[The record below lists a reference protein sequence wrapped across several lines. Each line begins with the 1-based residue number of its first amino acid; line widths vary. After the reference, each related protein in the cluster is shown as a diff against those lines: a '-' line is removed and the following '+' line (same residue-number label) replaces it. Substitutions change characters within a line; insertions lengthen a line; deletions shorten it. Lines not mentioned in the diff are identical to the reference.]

1 MKEHPLLAQLALLT
15 GEFVMANNPSA
26 EQLRAFQTAIA
37 TALVQQQP
45 LEKLRDTFRFE
56 QIENYSTAHLDADD
70 LLHLNEVLQQVQE
83 IAEADEGQLRIFRR
97 EVPFLSSE
105 LKSSVPDWARGAK
118 ISTTIGPLKN
128 KEGRPVWFD
137 IYKTYPNVKVYL
149 QGAANPAIILTLRAS
164 NLIILNNKKDFSI
177 PACSVWI
184 NAHLFNQYAPDDQ
197 YIGLKVTSGKA
208 NFSQAI
214 TINNSIVTVAPG
226 TNVNIELKFTQ
237 EADSS
242 VSPDDTGADAK
253 NAVVTLPD
261 SLQFLFS
268 HTGCVIEEA
277 GDASWK
283 LYEQDIKFTPQLP
296 ETFYLPQLNRV
307 GISYIPSEQEVV
319 INKCLS
325 GVCNI
330 SGRAAVSQAGWSFN
344 TAKIDLNNLL
354 EASGNGAMVVQA
366 KKGLAASW
374 YGLKDAN
381 LEKKEWIQLNEPWLL
396 LEPGH
401 IAISDLKASN
411 TNSAMQQYKLYES
424 GPGFLNRISL
434 SFTNQFY
441 FLYNC
446 LQAGNEAVVT
456 QANCQGKLDRPVNV
470 SGQPF
475 ALKSLQT
482 ICMLSY
488 TKAEQYAVLYDD
500 NVIIDN
506 LEKATPVAGVADIPT
521 FKSEAISLNNALLTV
536 SPVVGFLL
544 FGELKNEDEFEK
556 AALLYSFGLMGYLPM
571 LPDPYAADVDVFRN
585 IYRRYE
591 SKDGIFRIRD
601 ISALLLCIMQWK
613 EKETPAV
620 NFFFGDISVATA
632 QNNTV
637 AATAA
642 LPDTVISR
650 LNILANKD
658 FAIERA
664 ATRRRLQADVAV
676 KRSMSITGNQDAQAM
691 SYNEPV
697 VGALANNRGN
707 MSDDLFRLLDVS
719 TNADLLGVSIGFV
732 NEQFIFGESYKIE
745 PIDESKNPLAI
756 VGMDVVATSRFVRIF
771 TVPQISWEPL
781 LNVTPPFS
789 LANDP
794 PFGVLLMPNDG
805 PPALIGNTGK
815 QAVTIAPIDLTRY
828 VINQYKNNTSFKA
841 WSVFTLPF
849 GIRSLARYNQENYYI
864 NPKPNKE
871 GATLDTID
879 KHFKDDVKTGWQ
891 IVSKAGRM
899 PEQNNHVFEGFTHQ
913 DVNLQWIDGTF
924 LNRSVL
930 GKTVTDI
937 FNNEFSSVIGYRGVP
952 VERYDFTG
960 YGANIFSHW
969 MNENAEIAETS
980 QVKFD
985 VWRGRTAHEIIQ
997 VRSILY
1003 PWAIRVVRT
1012 ITMYRSSTGFVYR
1025 VDSGWRA
1032 ESNGVYNFTTKNEPG
1047 VFFDF
1052 HPGIVKGVYNVR
1064 NIVESDDLAPFNTTW
1079 FKTYGVYVDDM
1090 DGLPKPVGG
1099 GVNLGI
1105 ELVPVYFD
1113 ADVLVDDVEEGKVD
1127 GFVPSKKMLG
1137 YLQVSPRGVI
1147 IPPEQFAALLVAQNG
1162 LGGPVNALINI
1173 NNSGQ
1178 KMRVNRVEVNPS
1190 LDATSKIVFVTAAKG
1205 TPVLPKDGSWS
1216 LVSHNKTTREVVPI
1230 TNNTVSLIRKGLFT
1244 DTEDN
1249 NQVNPKEIA
1258 EASELFKN
1266 AVDRLIQ
1273 PAFLQNT
1280 DTQKVLFRNPF
1291 FKAGEKILNSTNPDL
1306 ADAYRLLNSKGL
1318 FPKLEDLPSIDIN
1331 PAKYAMEIKEQG
1343 YKLLNKLDPSKA
1355 LEQVLPKGPWYFVK
1369 TDAVKIYVEYQKS
1382 DQSGNTAGPGSLTFD
1397 IDSQVNK
1404 WVNKLNDITMVVDL
1418 AGLERLFMIRGKFDT
1433 AKGAKPEFKGIDI
1446 GGGDVS
1452 GPQLIPGQ
1460 FLKPIIDILEILQAI
1475 SSMDDYKDIAKK
1487 ALKVAMSN
1495 SPNNWEYKFQA
1506 DKEIPVVRFPPASMD
1521 GPTTPLRLEANLKL
1535 GCYFNL
1541 AMPVPPTGLPTPSAG
1556 AFIEFGAKLQ
1566 VMCVSLAAATI
1577 YAVGQCNLRISGDSV
1592 KGPALYMKF
1601 AFGVELMVGLP
1612 VIGNVSVLY
1621 AVTVEISLDTT
1632 QITVGAGL
1640 LFRGRAEILGGIVTV
1655 TIQIE
1660 ASGKVQ
1666 KQLSGATNCIAQ
1678 VTFSLDISICFVID
1692 ISFTESWQESR
1703 QIA

>member
-1 MKEHPLLAQLALLT
+1 MKEHPLLEQLALLT

-56 QIENYSTAHLDADD
+56 RIENYGTAHLDADD
-70 LLHLNEVLQQVQE
+70 LMHLNYLLQQVQE
-83 IAEADEGQLRIFRR
+83 VAEADEGQLRIFRR
-97 EVPFLSSE
+97 EVPFLSTE

-118 ISTTIGPLKN
+118 IASTIGPLKN
-128 KEGRPVWFD
+128 KEGRRVWFD
-137 IYKTYPNVKVYL
+137 IYRIYPNVKVYL
-149 QGAANPAIILTLRAS
+149 QGAANPAVILTLRAS

-177 PACSVWI
+177 PACSVWV
-184 NAHLFNQYAPDDQ
+184 NAHLFNQTAPDDQ

-208 NFSQAI
+208 DFSQAI
-214 TINNSIVTVAPG
+214 TINNSSVIVSPG
-226 TNVNIELKFTQ
+226 TNVNISLKFTQ
-237 EADSS
+237 EVDNS
-242 VSPDDTGADAK
+242 VSPDNTGVDAK
-253 NAVVTLPD
+253 NAVVDLPD
-261 SLQFLFS
+261 NLQFLFS
-268 HTGCVIEEA
+268 HAGCVIEEA
-277 GDASWK
+277 GNASWK
-283 LYEQDIKFTPQLP
+283 LYEQEISFTAQPSN
-296 ETFYLPQLNRV
+296 TFYLPHLNRI
-307 GISYIPSEQEVV
+307 GISYISSEAEVV

-325 GVCNI
+325 NVCNLT
-330 SGRAAVSQAGWSFN
+330 GQAGVSWAGWSFSA
-344 TAKIDLNNLL
+344 AKIDLNNLL
-354 EASGNGAMVVQA
+354 EASGNGAMILQA

-381 LEKKEWIQLNEPWLL
+381 LEKKEWIQLNAPWLL

-424 GPGFLNRISL
+424 GPGLLNWIDL

-456 QANCQGKLDRPVNV
+456 QANCNGRLDRPVNV
-470 SGQPF
+470 SGRPF

-488 TKAEQYAVLYDD
+488 TQAEQYVVLYDD
-500 NVIIDN
+500 NVIVDN
-506 LEKATPVAGVADIPT
+506 LEKIAPVPGAGDIPT

-544 FGELKNEDEFEK
+544 FGELKDEDEFEK
-556 AALLYSFGLMGYLPM
+556 AALLFSFGLMGYLPM
-571 LPDPYAADVDVFRN
+571 LPDPYAADVGVFRN
-585 IYRRYE
+585 VYRRYE
-591 SKDGIFRIRD
+591 SRDGIFRIRD

-620 NFFFGDISVATA
+620 NFFFGDIAVAAA
-632 QNNTV
+632 QNN
-637 AATAA
+637 AAAA
-642 LPDTVISR
+642 NPAGSDTMISR

-658 FAIERA
+658 FAVERA
-664 ATRRRLQADVAV
+664 AIRRRELADLELN
-676 KRSMSITGNQDAQAM
+676 RSREITGNQDVQLT
-691 SYNEPV
+691 SYSEPLV
-697 VGALANNRGN
+697 HALANNPGG
-707 MSDDLFRLLDVS
+707 MTDDLFRLLDVS

-745 PIDESKNPLAI
+745 PIDTTKNPLAI

-781 LNVTPPFS
+781 LNVTPPFNVN
-789 LANDP
+789 NDP

-805 PPALIGNTGK
+805 PPTLIGNTGK
-815 QAVTIAPIDLTRY
+815 QAVTIAPIDLTKY
-828 VINQYKNNTSFKA
+828 VIEQYKNNTNFKA

-864 NPKPNKE
+864 NPKPNTQ
-871 GATLDTID
+871 GATLDTIH
-879 KHFKDDVKTGWQ
+879 KHFKDGIKTGWQ

-899 PEQNNHVFEGFTHQ
+899 PQQNNHVFEGFTHQ
-913 DVNLQWIDGTF
+913 DTNLHWIDGTF
-924 LNRSVL
+924 LDRSVL
-930 GKTVTDI
+930 SRTVTDI
-937 FNNEFSSVIGYRGVP
+937 FNKEFSSVIGYRGVP

-1032 ESNGVYNFTTKNEPG
+1032 ESDGIYNFTTKNEPG
-1047 VFFDF
+1047 IFFDF

-1064 NIVESDDLAPFNTTW
+1064 NIVESDDLATYDKPW
-1079 FKTYGVYVDDM
+1079 FKTYGVYVDDT
-1090 DGLPKPVGG
+1090 DGLPKPVGAG
-1099 GVNLGI
+1099 INLEI

-1113 ADVLVDDVEEGKVD
+1113 ADVLIDDVEEGKVD

-1147 IPPEQFAALLVAQNG
+1147 IPPEEFAALLNAQNG
-1162 LGGPVNALINI
+1162 LGGPLSCLVNI

-1190 LDATSKIVFVTAAKG
+1190 RDAANKIVFVTAAKG

-1216 LVSHNKTTREVVPI
+1216 LVSHNKNTKEVLPI

-1244 DTEDN
+1244 DTELN

-1266 AVDRLIQ
+1266 ATDRLIQ

-1306 ADAYRLLNSKGL
+1306 ADAYRLLNGKGI
-1318 FPKLEDLPSIDIN
+1318 FPKLEDLPSIDLN

-1369 TDAVKIYVEYQKS
+1369 TDAVKIYVEYQKT
-1382 DQSGNTAGPGSLTFD
+1382 DKEGNKEGDGSLTFD
-1397 IDSQVNK
+1397 INSEANK

-1452 GPQLIPGQ
+1452 GPQLIPGK
-1460 FLKPIIDILEILQAI
+1460 FLKPIIEILEILEAI
-1475 SSMDDYKDIAKK
+1475 STMDNYKDIAKK

-1506 DKEIPVVRFPPASMD
+1506 DKEIPVVRFPPATLD

-1541 AMPVPPTGLPTPSAG
+1541 AMPIPPTGLPAPSAG

-1660 ASGKVQ
+1660 ASGKIQ
-1666 KQLSGATNCIAQ
+1666 KQFGGTTNCIAQ
-1678 VTFSLDISICFVID
+1678 VTFSLDISICFIID